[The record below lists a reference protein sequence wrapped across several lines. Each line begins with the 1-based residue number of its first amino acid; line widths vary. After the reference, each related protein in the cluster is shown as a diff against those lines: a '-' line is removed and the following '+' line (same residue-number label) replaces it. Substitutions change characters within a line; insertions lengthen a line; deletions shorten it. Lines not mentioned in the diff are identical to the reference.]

1 MLRLPRKQRET
12 KIKLA
17 QVSNLTRALE
27 HRHALLQNL
36 THSPFGCA
44 AGTSL
49 ISIQWD
55 FKGGALG

>member
-1 MLRLPRKQRET
+1 MLGLPREQWET

-17 QVSNLTRALE
+17 QVSNLTRALD
-27 HRHALLQNL
+27 HALLQNL

-44 AGTSL
+44 ARTTL
-49 ISIQWD
+49 ISIQWE